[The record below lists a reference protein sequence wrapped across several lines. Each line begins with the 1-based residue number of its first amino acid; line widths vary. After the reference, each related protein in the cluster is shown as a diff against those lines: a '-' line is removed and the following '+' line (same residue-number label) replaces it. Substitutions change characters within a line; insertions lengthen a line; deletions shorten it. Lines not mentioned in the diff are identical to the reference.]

1 MVVKATVTFG
11 QFEFINKDNHDAT
24 IFEIPAEY
32 DLVSRKEGMKTLES
46 KKKRLAVANV
56 IS

>member
-11 QFEFINKDNHDAT
+11 QFEFIKSPDAS
-24 IFEIPAEY
+24 IFNIPAEY
-32 DLVSRKEGMKTLES
+32 AVVSRKEGMKTLES